1 MMQAYPLNW
10 PTDWPRTPRYQ
21 RGAGP
26 NQMPASRA
34 RQLLLRDLEKMGA
47 TDVVM
52 SSNIATRRDGL
63 PYANQSRIEDPGV
76 VLYFRRKGQ
85 DIAIPCDRWHTVDAN
100 LRAIGLQIESIRRIE
115 RWGTEQMMD
124 RAFTGYA
131 ALPANAGKPTA
142 PRAWYE
148 VLQLSPDADQDI
160 IKAAYRKL
168 ASKYHPDN
176 HETADEQKFL
186 EVQQAFKEA
195 TS

>member
-1 MMQAYPLNW
+1 MNNAYPLTW
-10 PTDWPRTPRYQ
+10 PTDWPRTPKYQ

-34 RQLLLRDLEKMGA
+34 RQLLLRDLEMMGA

-52 SSNIATRRDGL
+52 SSNVETRRDGL
-63 PYANQSRIEDPGV
+63 PYANQKRIEDPGV

-115 RWGTEQMMD
+115 RWGTEQMLD

-131 ALPANAGKPTA
+131 ALPAGKSNDPD
-142 PRAWYE
+142 PWYE
-148 VLQLSPDADQDI
+148 VLGVDVNASPDAI
-160 IKAAYRKL
+160 RSAYRNL

-176 HETADEQKFL
+176 QETGDEEMFKK
-186 EVQQAFKEA
+186 VRQAYEEG
-195 TS
+195 TL